1 MSTED
6 KKILKIIKDNF
17 KMAQLNVETKCYVLI
32 TSEFTA
38 FIPVNCVNSN
48 VEELIVQSSVSP
60 TNGRTY
66 IRIMKV
72 NTVKVSWKV

>member
-1 MSTED
+1 MNAED
-6 KKILKIIKDNF
+6 KKALKIIKDNF

-32 TSEFTA
+32 IPEFTA
-38 FIPVNCVNSN
+38 FIPVNCINSSI
-48 VEELIVQSSVSP
+48 EELIVNSSVSP

-72 NTVKVSWKV
+72 NNTKVSWKV

>member
-1 MSTED
+1 MNAED

-38 FIPVNCVNSN
+38 FIPVNCTDSN
-48 VEELIVQSSVSP
+48 VDELIIQSYISSI
-60 TNGRTY
+60 NNRTY

>member
-1 MSTED
+1 MNAED
-6 KKILKIIKDNF
+6 KKVLKIIKDSF
-17 KMAQLNVETKCYVLI
+17 KMAQLNVESKTYVLI

-48 VEELIVQSSVSP
+48 VEELIVQTSISP
-60 TNGRTY
+60 TNGRQY
-66 IRIMKV
+66 VRIMKV